1 MNLNILKNNSKIL
14 SPQKEGD
21 AGFDIVASS
30 EPVVIGSV
38 YQGLYYKSISHIE
51 YETDIQIEP
60 EKYDGEYKFFM
71 LLFPRSSIYKTNLSL
86 CNSVGVIDSGYR
98 GSIKVLFKYN
108 IQPEDM
114 RIVEGKSFR
123 GNKSNGIVSSIDGQK
138 VYHKGDRIAQ
148 LIPMEHKYLNLNLV
162 ESLSESSRGK
172 GGLGSTGS

>member
-14 SPQKEGD
+14 PPQKEGD

-30 EPVVIGSV
+30 EPIVVGSI

-60 EKYDGEYKFFM
+60 EKINGKYNFFM

-108 IQPEDM
+108 TQPEDM
-114 RIVEGKSFR
+114 KIVEGKSFR
-123 GNKSNGIVSSIDGQK
+123 GKNASGIVSSIDQQK
-138 VYHKGDRIAQ
+138 IYHKGDRIAQ
-148 LIPMEHKYLNLNLV
+148 LIPMSHQDLNLNLV
-162 ESLSESSRGK
+162 ESLSDSSRGE
-172 GGLGSTGS
+172 GGFGSTGL